1 VSLLLNQ
8 VRETPYN
15 LQFVFVGE
23 MYQWQFNSA
32 FAAGITNYQIH
43 TSTDKFVHLI
53 GHSYRTASTA
63 VTVRFIELPVFVSTG
78 TSLLPAYDVNR
89 LTATTPTMGIY
100 SNPSATSGT
109 IIEDIKLISGNT
121 WSQVTPEFILE
132 RGSDYLIQISN
143 AGSTAKKVDFS
154 FAWYE
159 SGN

>member
-1 VSLLLNQ
+1 
-8 VRETPYN
+8 
-15 LQFVFVGE
+15 
-23 MYQWQFNSA
+23 
-32 FAAGITNYQIH
+32 
-43 TSTDKFVHLI
+43 
-53 GHSYRTASTA
+53 
-63 VTVRFIELPVFVSTG
+63 
-78 TSLLPAYDVNR
+78 
-89 LTATTPTMGIY
+89 MGIY